1 MPQTLKVKCPR
12 CGKLWTLY
20 DGDSDVDCTCHLFC
34 SEGTKPS
41 DCTLLDALDSAV
53 PDVFKGQYAYPAGM
67 HLGRDKEA
75 DNIPR
80 RMYYCTTHSKFTQNQ
95 AVTISADWG
104 LIKDHQRV
112 DKRVRF
118 DREV

>member
-20 DGDSDVDCTCHLFC
+20 DGDPDVDCTCHLYC
-34 SEGTKPS
+34 SDGTKPS
-41 DCTLLDALDSAV
+41 DCTLIDARSASA
-53 PDVFKGQYAYPAGM
+53 PDYFKGQYAYPAGE
-67 HLGRDKEA
+67 HLGRGKEA
-75 DNIPR
+75 DNVPN
-80 RMYYCTTHSKFTQNQ
+80 RMYYCTVHGKFTVNQ
-95 AVTISADWG
+95 AVTIPANWG
-104 LIKDHQRV
+104 LLVGHNRV